1 MRMIS
6 IAVLCAGVYG
16 APADTGTD
24 AAAIMAKVAANIEKS
39 TEARRQF
46 VYRQAIRASLIRAG
60 GEVARREGREYTVTP
75 EPTGTDKK
83 LISFQGEYRKGKQM
97 LPYTEP
103 GFKYKDEDIDGE
115 LLGELIDELM
125 NDKDSRDGISLS
137 LFPLRTK
144 VLPSYKFSLKGQTVH
159 QGRPTYEILF
169 EPAVKGSC
177 VVIGEGNVCQD
188 EPWKGEVWIDIE
200 ELEPVRIDTS
210 LAFKIPWAVRTF
222 LGTNLR
228 RTGFSITYAR
238 VAEGVWFPKTYG
250 TEFSLDV
257 LWFYKRTIALSLENS
272 AFQKTDASSTISYD
286 LADAPPAG
294 NTLAP
299 K

>member
-1 MRMIS
+1 MRMIPMV
-6 IAVLCAGVYG
+6 VLCVRLYAG
-16 APADTGTD
+16 PADNETD

-39 TEARRQF
+39 AEVRRHF
-46 VYRQAIRASLIRAG
+46 VYRQSTRASLIRAG
-60 GEVARREGREYTVTP
+60 GEVARRESRGYAVTP

-97 LPYTEP
+97 LPYAEP

-115 LLGELIDELM
+115 LLGELVDELI

-144 VLPSYKFSLKGQTVH
+144 VLGSYKFSLKGQTVH
-159 QGRPTYEILF
+159 QGRPAYEILF
-169 EPAVKGSC
+169 EPAAKGSC
-177 VVIGEGNVCQD
+177 VVIGEGNICQD
-188 EPWKGEVWIDIE
+188 EPWKGEVWIDVE

-250 TEFSLDV
+250 TEFNLDV

-286 LADAPPAG
+286 LADAPAGPA
-294 NTLAP
+294 LPP